1 MAQKNSKYLSAKESE
16 PSNFG
21 WMKVCPPPA
30 DKVLHPWDGSFYEF
44 PAMRWSFMHRREL
57 LPTQNVSRGLGAP
70 SPLGYKLDSNI
81 NALTFTPWKSSSPMT
96 WEQSLWENY
105 TDGML
110 IMHRGS
116 VLYER
121 YFGELAPERV
131 HAVMSVTKSFTGT
144 LASILVA
151 ESVLDENKLVNF
163 LASRIHFPEKK
174 ITRRP
179 KVIIIT

>member
-1 MAQKNSKYLSAKESE
+1 
-16 PSNFG
+16 
-21 WMKVCPPPA
+21 
-30 DKVLHPWDGSFYEF
+30 
-44 PAMRWSFMHRREL
+44 
-57 LPTQNVSRGLGAP
+57 
-70 SPLGYKLDSNI
+70 
-81 NALTFTPWKSSSPMT
+81 
-96 WEQSLWENY
+96 
-105 TDGML
+105 
-110 IMHRGS
+110 MHRGS